1 MYNAPVI
8 QLVYIHITKTVYLD
22 VFKTLYTWMV
32 NTPTYIANLS
42 VQVKMTN
49 KISAILIE
57 RYNFD
62 SFLILIFYLII
73 YISRY
78 IFLNNHQISCK
89 KMCCSHSQYLNWKI
103 LQPQHCKVHH
113 IYRPMLPER
122 NRIFTIIFIGTI
134 FL

>member
-62 SFLILIFYLII
+62 SFF
-73 YISRY
+73 
-78 IFLNNHQISCK
+78 
-89 KMCCSHSQYLNWKI
+89 
-103 LQPQHCKVHH
+103 
-113 IYRPMLPER
+113 
-122 NRIFTIIFIGTI
+122 
-134 FL
+134 